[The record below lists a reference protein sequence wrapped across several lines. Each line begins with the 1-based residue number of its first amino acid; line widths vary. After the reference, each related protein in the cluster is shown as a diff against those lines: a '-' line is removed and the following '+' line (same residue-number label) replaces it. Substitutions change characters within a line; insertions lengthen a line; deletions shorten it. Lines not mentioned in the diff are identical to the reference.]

1 MVNVLISHLDP
12 CLLYTYNTYII
23 SISIDCDIKISI
35 RNLGFTRAETKV
47 VLIIEYRDYYDY
59 TLARIKKEKKEL
71 FSSLVLLF
79 LSSTLSSLLPLSEIN
94 QRQRFMKEEEKKR
107 NIKSVGTT
115 PLRKS
120 PPAKD
125 GAEFRTRERG
135 KKLGQKSWSADA
147 KIRVYRGWEGR
158 SGYT

>member
-1 MVNVLISHLDP
+1 MKSR
-12 CLLYTYNTYII
+12 LYTR
-23 SISIDCDIKISI
+23 
-35 RNLGFTRAETKV
+35 RNESSFN
-47 VLIIEYRDYYDY
+47 YRVSR
-59 TLARIKKEKKEL
+59 LLRLHSGSNKKKEKEKKEL

-94 QRQRFMKEEEKKR
+94 QRQRFTKEEGKKR

-120 PPAKD
+120 LPAKG

-147 KIRVYRGWEGR
+147 KIRVYRGWEGK